1 MERERGRYR
10 GSREGTEGGRKVQR
24 EARKV
29 SSIEG
34 RRKEGR
40 GKVKRGEGK

>member
-29 SSIEG
+29 SSEG
-34 RRKEGR
+34 GRYRGEKESKEGGR
-40 GKVKRGEGK
+40 